1 MVRLSNFVISS
12 SLACILIL
20 TTGYGQNVPVV
31 RSKLAMADAG
41 VNTEGERRHPVPSV
55 FNVSVASAGVDTIE
69 SGFVRVRPWGVVQI
83 ALLNVIPQSFQPE
96 NYAVAFCPFL
106 NGTSHCRQLGSI
118 LISTEGETEAQFPF
132 RPRGVLA
139 GTFTFSREDQ
149 LQFVSGVYKPGRA
162 DFEYEVGLEP
172 ASTAPGILATG
183 SRLGFDALT
192 SGRIVIRFSAEL
204 EALGLTVRLQH
215 ALPNA
220 TYSVQ
225 FCSQVPQD
233 TCALLTS
240 VQTDDHGDVDTT
252 SALPTGSYFGVF
264 VLTRLD
270 DEKTLT
276 EYVTAFQ
283 ERVTQR

>member
-1 MVRLSNFVISS
+1 
-12 SLACILIL
+12 
-20 TTGYGQNVPVV
+20 
-31 RSKLAMADAG
+31 
-41 VNTEGERRHPVPSV
+41 
-55 FNVSVASAGVDTIE
+55 
-69 SGFVRVRPWGVVQI
+69 VQI

-132 RPRGVLA
+132 RPRGVFA

-172 ASTAPGILATG
+172 ASTVPGILATG
-183 SRLGFDALT
+183 SRLGFDSLT

-225 FCSQVPQD
+225 FCSQVPQA

-240 VQTDDHGDVDTT
+240 VQTDDRGDVDTT